1 MSHAAR
7 RSFVFVTTML
17 MLVSVLSPTVRGA
30 SLSQPLPPRKAGFLS
45 GYGGGLNP
53 TYANLAYATASPS
66 EVLDIFLPTGSG
78 PFPMLINIHGG
89 GFLFG
94 NKEDLDPDVTK
105 AFLQAGYAVAS
116 IRYRLSGEAKFPAA
130 VNDVKAAVRFL
141 RAKAASFHLDPKQ
154 FVAFGQSAGANL
166 ASMLGTTAGVTALEA
181 PQLGNAKVSSAVQAV
196 INWFG
201 QSDFLKM
208 DEEAK
213 QQGCSASDQTHH
225 TATSVESLYLGAPI
239 NTVPALDAKAN
250 PLMYVTNKSAP
261 TLLEKGNLDCTVPVA
276 QSVLLYKALKAA
288 GVPTQYVLLQGAG
301 HGGPQFSNASNI
313 QLMLSFLK
321 KHLKQRSKPKRAK
334 AHLIHSAG

>member
-7 RSFVFVTTML
+7 RLFVFVTTML
-17 MLVSVLSPTVRGA
+17 VLVPVLSPAVRGA
-30 SLSQPLPPRKAGFLS
+30 SLPLPPQLHKAGFLS

-53 TYANLAYATASPS
+53 TYANLAYAKASPS

-78 PFPMLINIHGG
+78 PFPLLINIHGG

-94 NKEDLDPDVTK
+94 NKEDLDPSVAK
-105 AFLQAGYAVAS
+105 AFLKAGYAVVS
-116 IRYRLSGEAKFPAA
+116 VRYRLSGEARFPAA
-130 VNDVKAAVRFL
+130 VNDVKTAVRFL
-141 RAKAASFHLDPKQ
+141 RAKAVSFHLDPKQ

-166 ASMLGTTAGVTALEA
+166 ASMLGTTASVTDLAA
-181 PQLGNAKVSSAVQAV
+181 PQLGNANVSSAVQAV

-213 QQGCSASDQTHH
+213 QQGCSASDQTHN
-225 TATSVESLYLGAPI
+225 TATSVESKYVGAPI

-250 PLMYVTNKSAP
+250 PLMYVTSKSAP
-261 TLLEKGNLDCTVPVA
+261 TLLEKGNLDCTVPIA
-276 QSVLLYKALKAA
+276 QSLLLYKALKAA
-288 GVPTQYVLLQGAG
+288 GVPTQYMLLHGAG
-301 HGGPQFSNASNI
+301 HGGPQFSSDSNI

-321 KHLKQRSKPKRAK
+321 KHLKQRSKPKRARP
-334 AHLIHSAG
+334 A